1 MLSKVTKSN
10 GENGQ
15 EFLGNQ
21 ELMIDHCMA
30 SLSCILFKCGCN
42 MMLSLINPEIYES
55 L

>member
-1 MLSKVTKSN
+1 MLSKSHRIQE
-10 GENGQ
+10 ENGQ